1 MDSLRNYREL
11 VSRVDALCRRIEDD
25 FREHLACRKGCSD
38 CCRHLS
44 LSRVEAA
51 ALGHALSAQPP
62 ARIAHIRERAQG
74 AGPDGPCPLLDD
86 GICLLY
92 EARPLI
98 CRTHG
103 LPVMV
108 KREGERQVDFCPEN
122 FRGLAS
128 LPAQAVIDL
137 ETLNATLAAVDGLF
151 AAEAGS
157 IDLPSKRL
165 AIADALLF
173 DWR

>member
-1 MDSLRNYREL
+1 MDSLHNYREL
-11 VSRVDALCRRIEDD
+11 VSRVDALCRRIEND
-25 FREHLACRKGCSD
+25 FREHLACRKGCSS

-51 ALGHALSAQPP
+51 ALSKSLHGLSPERA
-62 ARIAHIRERAQG
+62 AHIRERAGQ
-74 AGPDGPCPLLDD
+74 AGPDDPCPLLED
-86 GICLLY
+86 GACLLY

-108 KREGERQVDFCPEN
+108 KRDERKSVDFCPEN
-122 FRGLAS
+122 FRDLTS
-128 LPAQAVIDL
+128 LPARAVIELD
-137 ETLNATLAAVDGLF
+137 TLNATLAAIDGLF
-151 AAEAGS
+151 TAENR
-157 IDLPSKRL
+157 DRNLPERPT
-165 AIADALLF
+165 IAEALLF